1 MIGLHVDSVRKDFGI
16 RRVLNDVFLSC
27 EVGEIVGLLGRNGSG
42 KSSLLKIVLGSC
54 AADYKFV
61 SVDHIKTG
69 GLYSIR
75 NLINYLPQDNFLPGH
90 LTIKSIVSCFCDRS
104 NAMSLM
110 KHDLVNPFLNK
121 KVWQLSTGER
131 RLIEIS
137 LLLNSTAKYLLLDEP
152 FNGVAPMYVEVI
164 KDLIRS
170 NVKDKGFVITGQ
182 DYRNVIDL
190 SSRII
195 LMKDGNTLVI
205 KEASDLVDLG
215 YLPGT
220 ADLSALSISGLL

>member
-1 MIGLHVDSVRKDFGI
+1 
-16 RRVLNDVFLSC
+16 
-27 EVGEIVGLLGRNGSG
+27 
-42 KSSLLKIVLGSC
+42 
-54 AADYKFV
+54 
-61 SVDHIKTG
+61 
-69 GLYSIR
+69 
-75 NLINYLPQDNFLPGH
+75 
-90 LTIKSIVSCFCDRS
+90 
-104 NAMSLM
+104 MSLM

-121 KVWQLSTGER
+121 KVRQLSTGER
-131 RLIEIS
+131 RLIEIF

-190 SSRII
+190 SSKII